1 MTKIPMRNTMHFS
14 YNNDLNG
21 TLDRIKKKTKQ
32 NLFFLS
38 PNASDTL
45 HFAYRLRRDFS
56 DTLK

>member
-1 MTKIPMRNTMHFS
+1 MRNTMHFS

-21 TLDRIKKKTKQ
+21 TLVRIKKKTQQ
-32 NLFFLS
+32 NLFSLS

-45 HFAYRLRRDFS
+45 HFAYRLRHDFS

>member
-1 MTKIPMRNTMHFS
+1 MRNTMHFS

-32 NLFFLS
+32 NLFSLS